1 MGGERG
7 DWPSRVLTRGSETR
21 DALVPAWS
29 DEYGRAREMARS
41 CTNGSFF

>member
-21 DALVPAWS
+21 DALVPTEAFS
-29 DEYGRAREMARS
+29 RS
-41 CTNGSFF
+41 FSVLSILS